1 MKKNII
7 FTIVLITIC
16 AALLFYE
23 YNYRQPGNIAVLNI
37 VNAKSISIDLS
48 EDKIHT
54 FTTETGALLDFTIE
68 VKDTKARFINSNC
81 PDHLCEA
88 YGWQA
93 NTFDEAICAPA
104 GVALTIEQAK

>member
-7 FTIVLITIC
+7 FTVAILMLC
-16 AALLFYE
+16 ALLLLYIFI
-23 YNYRQPGNIAVLNI
+23 NKKPGNIAVLNI
-37 VNAKSISIDLS
+37 VNSNSIFIDLS
-48 EDKIHT
+48 EESIHE
-54 FTTETGALLDFTIE
+54 FTTETGALIDFTIE

-104 GVALTIEQAK
+104 GVALSIEQAK